1 MRVSIPASRLPLPA
15 SRDESE
21 IRQRFAQLREADRD
35 SAPSFAQMSA
45 RARMHRGLG
54 ATMRVRPL
62 VIGAAAAVVI
72 VAVWLGSARIFS
84 FHPVTPTVAA
94 ITAWRAPTDALLRTP
109 GSEVLGAMPALSA
122 SVLDKMI
129 QTPTNRGT

>member
-1 MRVSIPASRLPLPA
+1 RFPLPA

-21 IRQRFAQLREADRD
+21 IRQRFAHLRESDRD
-35 SAPSFAQMSA
+35 SAPGFAQTYA
-45 RARMHRGLG
+45 RARSRQSRRVIQ
-54 ATMRVRPL
+54 RVRPL
-62 VIGAAAAVVI
+62 VIAAAAAVVI
-72 VAVWLGSARIFS
+72 AAVWIAKPRSFS
-84 FHPVTPTVAA
+84 SR
-94 ITAWRAPTDALLRTP
+94 TATESIATWRAPTDVLLRTP